1 MPVPE
6 VPEEDVSS
14 LRKHATIGAMT
25 KLSAGDHFPELMLNL
40 AGGGGIQISQDL
52 RSPFTILLFYRG
64 FWKRFYKDLIGS
76 FLESLIE
83 GFIESFIEG
92 FIKGFTE

>member
-1 MPVPE
+1 MIFKSGEYVSPIATSFAIFGINVPVPE

-64 FWKRFYKDLIGS
+64 FW
-76 FLESLIE
+76 
-83 GFIESFIEG
+83 
-92 FIKGFTE
+92 